1 MAGQLIK
8 DCVYRFLRL
17 PPLCRYFADT
27 YEFQRLR
34 EIRQLGIVHFVYPSA
49 VHTRHE
55 HSLGVMHLAGKMVD
69 VLRTSG
75 AFVTDREKD
84 LIQLA
89 GLLHDVGHIALSH
102 FLDHMLLVAGHAGHE
117 ERSVVLVREMNR
129 RLGLLNAREERMV
142 VKMVLGDSTDE
153 PRPFLFQIVANKGS
167 GLDVDRLDYLA
178 RDAYHA
184 GMPSFQPDYLVEC
197 ARVQDGELCFLSKA
211 RHEVELMYQAR
222 TRMFRQVY
230 RHPTVIRVEQT
241 LIQCIFPPDIIE
253 WVQENWRTLD
263 DVELTSYLRKSPQY
277 HRMYTRNWADAPAVP
292 EPAAAAES
300 ADSVV
305 YV

>member
-1 MAGQLIK
+1 M
-8 DCVYRFLRL
+8 
-17 PPLCRYFADT
+17 PPLCRKFADT

-34 EIRQLGIVHFVYPSA
+34 EVRQLGIVHFVYPSA
-49 VHTRHE
+49 VHTRLE

-69 VLRTSG
+69 VLRNSG

-84 LIQLA
+84 LMQLA
-89 GLLHDVGHIALSH
+89 GLLHDVGHIAMSH
-102 FLDHMLLVAGHAGHE
+102 FLDHMLVAAGHPSHE
-117 ERSVVLVREMNR
+117 ERSVTLVREMNQ
-129 RLGLLNAREERMV
+129 RLRLLNPREETMV
-142 VKMVLGDSTDE
+142 IKMILGDATDE
-153 PRPFLFQIVANKGS
+153 DRPFLFQIVANKGS
-167 GLDVDRLDYLA
+167 GLDVDRLDYLQ
-178 RDAYHA
+178 RDAYHS

-222 TRMFRQVY
+222 ARMFRQVY

-241 LIQCIFPPDIIE
+241 LVECIFPADLVE
-253 WVQENWRTLD
+253 WVHANWRTLD
-263 DVELTSYLRKSPQY
+263 DVELLAHLRKSPQF
-277 HRMYTRNWADAPAVP
+277 HRLYTRNWAEPADAPPVAP
-292 EPAAAAES
+292 AAAES

>member
-1 MAGQLIK
+1 MKSKIAFLSLA
-8 DCVYRFLRL
+8 VFYVLSFFLRGQD
-17 PPLCRYFADT
+17 P
-27 YEFQRLR
+27 
-34 EIRQLGIVHFVYPSA
+34 
-49 VHTRHE
+49 
-55 HSLGVMHLAGKMVD
+55 
-69 VLRTSG
+69 
-75 AFVTDREKD
+75 
-84 LIQLA
+84 
-89 GLLHDVGHIALSH
+89 
-102 FLDHMLLVAGHAGHE
+102 VAQMG
-117 ERSVVLVREMNR
+117 ERVV
-129 RLGLLNAREERMV
+129 
-142 VKMVLGDSTDE
+142 
-153 PRPFLFQIVANKGS
+153 
-167 GLDVDRLDYLA
+167 
-178 RDAYHA
+178 AYHA